1 MKIFLVTFLVGV
13 LFLKLAFHHLSVSA
27 DEQEVGIQLRDLSL
41 YENSVAQ
48 ICFHHVDNWKETV
61 MFRSRYKRSQLW
73 GSPVVFFSLFS
84 VVVPDMHKKGRF
96 WAFHFVIDYAVVL
109 PLQLQ
114 QVTFQTDPHSSSVCV
129 LTFFYLCR
137 NYPHIWYGNTAYR
150 TQEENVWGCDKM
162 ICPVFDITS
171 STKWFWR

>member
-1 MKIFLVTFLVGV
+1 MYISRTNENFPRYIFGRRFVF
-13 LFLKLAFHHLSVSA
+13 KASLSPFIRKRRWARSWHTA
-27 DEQEVGIQLRDLSL
+27 AWLSL

-137 NYPHIWYGNTAYR
+137 NYSHIWYGDTAYR

-162 ICPVFDITS
+162 ICPVLS
-171 STKWFWR
+171 FWR